1 MTTSDE
7 HLMAANPADASL
19 ESLQE
24 WVGRAATM
32 EDVIQSSSAQRLFAT
47 LDRENGLSKSY

>member
-7 HLMAANPADASL
+7 HLIAANPADASL

-24 WVGRAATM
+24 WVGRASTM